1 LAQEPG
7 QQIPDPQSDNI
18 ITRDEE
24 GGFFAAVV
32 FNGVATGVVAEQKRD
47 QLQKSLEADGVD
59 FDSDKWILAR
69 YNDPSTKPAARKNEV
84 LIPLK
89 SFDIWQD

>member
-1 LAQEPG
+1 LAQDSG
-7 QQIPDPQSDNI
+7 QQIPDPRSDSI
-18 ITRDEE
+18 TTRDEE

-32 FNGVATGVVAEQKRD
+32 FNGVATGEIAQQRRD
-47 QLQKSLEADGVD
+47 QLRRSLEADGVD
-59 FDSDKWILAR
+59 FDPDKWILAR

-89 SFDIWQD
+89 SFDIWQK

>member
-1 LAQEPG
+1 MW
-7 QQIPDPQSDNI
+7 
-18 ITRDEE
+18 
-24 GGFFAAVV
+24 
-32 FNGVATGVVAEQKRD
+32 
-47 QLQKSLEADGVD
+47 LQASLEADGID

-89 SFDIWQD
+89 SFDIWQA